1 MRKEGRPNHPFTI
14 TANANANNNNN
25 ANADTTTSGR
35 NVTLL
40 GESFGGLLAVGVAQR
55 LAAGGGPAAEAL
67 RGVVLVNPAT
77 SFDRTPVR
85 AVLPALTALPPDK
98 IPVPLPKLGNEP
110 PEVET
115 GESPSSDAGKWWR
128 GGVGFVSA
136 TSAAWP
142 NSPTL
147 RTNVLTFDP

>member
-1 MRKEGRPNHPFTI
+1 MSP
-14 TANANANNNNN
+14 
-25 ANADTTTSGR
+25 
-35 NVTLL
+35 
-40 GESFGGLLAVGVAQR
+40 
-55 LAAGGGPAAEAL
+55 L

-115 GESPSSDAGKWWR
+115 GESPSSDAGKWGE
-128 GGVGFVSA
+128 GGVGYVWGGRIRIRRKRGKA
-136 TSAAWP
+136 K
-142 NSPTL
+142 L
-147 RTNVLTFDP
+147 TNPPYKCAHF